1 MTWLDHVKKT
11 MRENPGKPFRDILK
25 MAKKTYKPK
34 HGKTEKKSAK
44 KSSRR
49 GKSKAKKSKK
59 AKKSR
64 RRSKSKKSKSKK

>member
-34 HGKTEKKSAK
+34 HGKTAK

-64 RRSKSKKSKSKK
+64 RRSKSKSKKSKSKK